1 MKELNIIQTRL
12 NAPKNQMNKFG
23 GYAYRSQE
31 DILEAVKPLLKE
43 TETTLTF
50 SDEIVLIGERYYVKA
65 TATLTNSKGES
76 VSNTAYAREEES
88 KKGMDASQLTGATSS
103 YSRKYCLN
111 GLFAIDDCKDADTMD
126 NRERGDKKPVAP
138 KKTATPQPEGVTEQ
152 DAIDEATN
160 AKSTEELSAI
170 WTKYKNVFPNSNS
183 LKLAIANNPNNPRK
197 K

>member
-43 TETTLTF
+43 TETTLTI

-103 YSRKYCLN
+103 YSRKYSLN

-126 NRERGDKKPVAP
+126 NRENGDKKPVAP
-138 KKTATPQPEGVTEQ
+138 KKTATTQPKVTEQ

-170 WTKYKNVFPNSNS
+170 WAKYKNLFPNSNS